1 MSKADYLFLA
11 MMTLGL
17 VLGLAYVLIG
27 YGWDN
32 AILYT
37 GVVLFAAGLVG
48 GLRK

>member
-11 MMTLGL
+11 MITLGL
-17 VLGLAYVLIG
+17 ALGLAYVFVG
-27 YGWDN
+27 YGWDS

-37 GVVLFAAGLVG
+37 GVVFFAAGVIG